1 MVRGLA
7 RERNKWN
14 SAGLGR
20 FEECNTLLPRVA
32 FWIRMGLQVVTA
44 KLMGGWW
51 DENGGG
57 PPWPYIH
64 DHGGLSRTSVY
75 CDLPTYLLW
84 GSKQPS
90 LTRGKSGTP
99 MLSYR
104 WRFRCRVRG
113 NKLARHTCT
122 YAAASSN
129 VGVFRLWIVL
139 PPLSLSARPIAGHF
153 KGATV
158 VFPWAKFHPCVHLYR
173 V

>member
-1 MVRGLA
+1 
-7 RERNKWN
+7 
-14 SAGLGR
+14 
-20 FEECNTLLPRVA
+20 
-32 FWIRMGLQVVTA
+32 
-44 KLMGGWW
+44 
-51 DENGGG
+51 
-57 PPWPYIH
+57 
-64 DHGGLSRTSVY
+64 
-75 CDLPTYLLW
+75 
-84 GSKQPS
+84 
-90 LTRGKSGTP
+90 

-158 VFPWAKFHPCVHLYR
+158 VWPPGEILPSCGPGGYPTVGLYIYYSPLWTED
-173 V
+173 